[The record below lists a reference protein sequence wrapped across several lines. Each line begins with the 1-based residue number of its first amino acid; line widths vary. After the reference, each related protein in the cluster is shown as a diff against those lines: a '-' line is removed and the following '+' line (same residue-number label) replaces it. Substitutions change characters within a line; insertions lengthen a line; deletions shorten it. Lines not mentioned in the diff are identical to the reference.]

1 MTPEPTA
8 CVHVKT
14 EPSPVKS
21 SPEKV
26 AAKLFILQGSVG
38 ATFFRSCLG
47 GAQSIA
53 YRNVG
58 MRGVSRIS
66 RAEIRVA
73 RYHAGRSL
81 DEVVAIPSELPPARA
96 HLLPA
101 DRIG

>member
-1 MTPEPTA
+1 MKRQLVAGKPG
-8 CVHVKT
+8 
-14 EPSPVKS
+14 SPVLVSHNCVFDASLVPETWQDWFVDSTGVTSQVPGES

-73 RYHAGRSL
+73 
-81 DEVVAIPSELPPARA
+81 
-96 HLLPA
+96 
-101 DRIG
+101 